1 MVESS
6 STAATD
12 TGSFT
17 SAPPLDNEILQKRLL
32 QGVGAGTAARGSLS
46 KCALKY
52 HDFLSHYRSEAQ
64 DADAIEA
71 AKQELVRELQ
81 LYEVEMTKV
90 GLSVQAAN
98 ADAVRLDEE
107 RDSVQAQIDA
117 VQAEIATIRKEHPEA
132 KQVRRNL
139 EEYEALAKMA
149 NTRPSRR
156 VLEEKKAKVDSAL
169 KEVEESVQNNRDEK
183 ALREKQFHLFMQ
195 SLFDLKESLAEDT
208 ERKEE
213 KEAAKGEEG
222 EEDEDD
228 DGEVKPMDT
237 S

>member
-1 MVESS
+1 MVEASS
-6 STAATD
+6 GTAI
-12 TGSFT
+12 T
-17 SAPPLDNEILQKRLL
+17 SAPPPLDNEVLRKRLL

-52 HDFLSHYRSEAQ
+52 RDFVTRYSAPGD
-64 DADAIEA
+64 DADAVEA
-71 AKQELVRELQ
+71 TKQELVRELN
-81 LYEVEMTKV
+81 LYQVEMSKV

-98 ADAVRLDEE
+98 ADAALMDTE
-107 RDSVQAQIDA
+107 REAVAAQMAAVQQDIDA
-117 VQAEIATIRKEHPEA
+117 LRKAHPEA

-156 VLEEKKAKVDSAL
+156 ILEVKKAKIDAEW
-169 KEVEESVQNNRDEK
+169 KQVEASVQSNREEK

-195 SLFDLKESLAEDT
+195 SLFDLKESLAEDV
-208 ERKEE
+208 EKKEE
-213 KEAAKGEEG
+213 AEQG
-222 EEDEDD
+222 EDD
-228 DGEVKPMDT
+228 DDSDDDDDDEGEVKPMDT